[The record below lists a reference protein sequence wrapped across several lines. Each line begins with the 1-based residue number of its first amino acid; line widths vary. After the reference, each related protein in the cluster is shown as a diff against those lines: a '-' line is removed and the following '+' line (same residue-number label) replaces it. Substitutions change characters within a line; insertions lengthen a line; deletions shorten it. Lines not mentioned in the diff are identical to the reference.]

1 MTTTN
6 FQLSEAVFL
15 NNEQSKGTGI
25 GYLNEIKL
33 QPNTAEWSVLK
44 DGELLKRLRQIEFNK
59 FNSLKLITL
68 RLKSFSRRIPI
79 TDDDLICTI

>member
-33 QPNTAEWSVLK
+33 
-44 DGELLKRLRQIEFNK
+44 
-59 FNSLKLITL
+59 
-68 RLKSFSRRIPI
+68 
-79 TDDDLICTI
+79 